1 MANYNDCIIF
11 LLAKAYQKAHGHFR
25 NRTFTYGLTPI
36 QYLILEALWEEEG
49 ISAKTIGEK
58 LVLDGA
64 TLSGVLDRMEESG
77 WIIKKTDLEDKRFL
91 RIHLTGKSKKS
102 KRSLIKEREQANEEI
117 LRDLTLEEK
126 ILLKRLLKDVRG

>member
-1 MANYNDCIIF
+1 MADYNDCIIF

-25 NRTFTYGLTPI
+25 GRLITYGLTPI

-49 ISAKTIGEK
+49 ISAKTIGER

-77 WIIKKTDLEDKRFL
+77 WIIKKTDSEDKRFL
-91 RIHLTGKSKKS
+91 RIHLTNKSKKS

-126 ILLKRLLKDVRG
+126 VLLKRLVKDVRG

>member
-1 MANYNDCIIF
+1 LPRPTRRCTF
-11 LLAKAYQKAHGHFR
+11 TFC
-25 NRTFTYGLTPI
+25 RTFTYGLTPI

-77 WIIKKTDLEDKRFL
+77 LIIKKTDSEDKRFL

-102 KRSLIKEREQANEEI
+102 KRSLIKEREQANKEI
-117 LRDLTLEEK
+117 LRDLTIEEK